1 MKKKIKKSF
10 VDNFAYI
17 NIAALNNYKM
27 EEIKKAL
34 ELYAQKHTEIT
45 PHIIGIQ
52 YALFD
57 AIMQQYKDGLQD
69 GIEIGK
75 KTGGQE

>member
-1 MKKKIKKSF
+1 MEQIKI
-10 VDNFAYI
+10 
-17 NIAALNNYKM
+17 
-27 EEIKKAL
+27 AL
-34 ELYAQKHTEIT
+34 ELYAQKHPEIT
-45 PHIIGIQ
+45 LHIIGIQ

>member
-1 MKKKIKKSF
+1 MEQIKI
-10 VDNFAYI
+10 
-17 NIAALNNYKM
+17 
-27 EEIKKAL
+27 AL
-34 ELYAQKHTEIT
+34 EQYALKNPEII

-52 YALFD
+52 CALFD

-75 KTGGQE
+75 KTGGQEWTC